1 LKKIVTSGE
10 VHNPPFFPEH
20 ARRRRLNIQKE
31 IHPRYLVVANDILGQ
46 KFPCPALTTCTLR
59 IHSCTFSG
67 VCVAVKAC
75 TFRFLCCTLLYKP
88 IMIHHKKDKSPM
100 QKSELESIEIELSE
114 AKKAVKELSLK
125 IEEANL
131 RSRGL
136 QRKPRWRE
144 EEDTATSKKTEDVRY
159 TEVMNELE
167 QMKHEMHKLKV
178 DMGRVLKEK
187 RHAERAAKASSSKRS
202 NLLASMELM
211 KKELQELD
219 EEQTI
224 VEFARIEAV
233 KECES
238 IELIRKEEAEMKE
251 LQMQMT
257 LFDVNLVKQEGSPLI
272 SITDELDCAKR
283 ELAST
288 SMDVIRDE
296 LVHVRAETVRLQEE
310 EQKLEVT
317 VQSLNS
323 KILRAKAKLESLK
336 SAESKANMVVS
347 NLASTLEQLTAEG
360 EAAKKEREVINEKVV
375 NIKGEIEKTEYEID
389 VAEDRLEAAIEE
401 LKAVKSSESKAL
413 GDLKNLID
421 TSVEGRDTASKDS
434 SMIKITNYEYEYL
447 TGKAG
452 AAAELADKKI
462 AAAQAWVEALKA
474 SEKELLM
481 KTEMAQ
487 SEISELSIEV
497 DPETDVE
504 GLGAGVREKVAASP
518 RRSVSKVKTKVM
530 VKRVS
535 LQKLR
540 APAARNSGK
549 LGYVKKEK
557 MVPNLTRLFSKKN
570 VANE

>member
-1 LKKIVTSGE
+1 
-10 VHNPPFFPEH
+10 
-20 ARRRRLNIQKE
+20 
-31 IHPRYLVVANDILGQ
+31 
-46 KFPCPALTTCTLR
+46 
-59 IHSCTFSG
+59 
-67 VCVAVKAC
+67 
-75 TFRFLCCTLLYKP
+75 
-88 IMIHHKKDKSPM
+88 MIHHKKDKSPM

-125 IEEANL
+125 IEEANS

-167 QMKHEMHKLKV
+167 QMKHEMHKLKI

-187 RHAERAAKASSSKRS
+187 RNAERAAKASSSKRS

-251 LQMQMT
+251 LQMT

-283 ELAST
+283 ELASVKGEGFRFKT

-310 EQKLEVT
+310 EQKREVT

-360 EAAKKEREVINEKVV
+360 EAAKKEREVINEEVV
-375 NIKGEIEKTEYEID
+375 NIKGEFEKTEYEID

-540 APAARNSGK
+540 APMVRNSGK

-557 MVPNLTRLFSKKN
+557 IVPNLTRLFSKKN
-570 VANE
+570 VAMNEGVV